1 MNIRE
6 IINEIFDVLLKIVRS
21 NKEMESY
28 LDDEYKLALI
38 EYMKMIPDD
47 KQKDLFKFFEV
58 LKIILS
64 CVDFNRLFTY
74 INQQNIPSININSRM
89 IVCNL
94 LMNKFNF
101 DKKEKKFVDKL
112 LQNLENIF
120 YVIDYIFKNPKE
132 IVENANIFASIND
145 DIFN

>member
-1 MNIRE
+1 MNIQE
-6 IINEIFDVLLKIVRS
+6 IINQTFDVLLKIVRS
-21 NKEMESY
+21 NKKIESY
-28 LDDEYKLALI
+28 LNDEYEQALI
-38 EYMKMIPDD
+38 DYMMLIPED

-58 LKIILS
+58 LKILLS
-64 CVDFNRLFTY
+64 CIDFNKLFIY
-74 INQQNIPSININSRM
+74 INQQNIPSININSK
-89 IVCNL
+89 ILVCNL

-112 LQNLENIF
+112 LQKLENLF

-145 DIFN
+145 DIF

>member
-28 LDDEYKLALI
+28 LDDEYERALI
-38 EYMKMIPDD
+38 EYMMLLPDD

-89 IVCNL
+89 MICNL

-132 IVENANIFASIND
+132 IVENANVFASIND

>member
-6 IINEIFDVLLKIVRS
+6 IINETFDVLLKIVRS
-21 NKEMESY
+21 NKKIESY

-47 KQKDLFKFFEV
+47 KQKDLFKFYEV
-58 LKIILS
+58 LKILLS
-64 CVDFNRLFTY
+64 CVDFNRLFIY

-89 IVCNL
+89 MVCNL

-120 YVIDYIFKNPKE
+120 YVIDYIFQNPKE
-132 IVENANIFASIND
+132 IVENANVFASIND

>member
-1 MNIRE
+1 
-6 IINEIFDVLLKIVRS
+6 
-21 NKEMESY
+21 
-28 LDDEYKLALI
+28 
-38 EYMKMIPDD
+38 MIPDD
-47 KQKDLFKFFEV
+47 KQEDLFKFFEV

-64 CVDFNRLFTY
+64 CVDFNRLFGY
-74 INQQNIPSININSRM
+74 INQQHIPSININSKI

-112 LQNLENIF
+112 LQKLENIF

>member
-6 IINEIFDVLLKIVRS
+6 IIDEIFDVLLKIVRS
-21 NKEMESY
+21 NKKMESY

-64 CVDFNRLFTY
+64 CVDFNRLFIY
-74 INQQNIPSININSRM
+74 INQQNIPSININSKI

-112 LQNLENIF
+112 LQKLENIF

>member
-1 MNIRE
+1 MNIQE
-6 IINEIFDVLLKIVRS
+6 IINQTFDVLLKIVRS
-21 NKEMESY
+21 NKKIESY
-28 LDDEYKLALI
+28 LDDGYEQALI
-38 EYMKMIPDD
+38 DYMMMIPED

-58 LKIILS
+58 LKILLS
-64 CVDFNRLFTY
+64 CIDFNKLFIY
-74 INQQNIPSININSRM
+74 INQQNIPSININSK
-89 IVCNL
+89 ILVCNL

-112 LQNLENIF
+112 LQKLENLF

-145 DIFN
+145 DIF

>member
-1 MNIRE
+1 MNIQE
-6 IINEIFDVLLKIVRS
+6 IINQTFDVLLKIVRS
-21 NKEMESY
+21 NKKIESY
-28 LDDEYKLALI
+28 LNDEYERALI
-38 EYMKMIPDD
+38 DYMMLIPED

-58 LKIILS
+58 LKILLS
-64 CVDFNRLFTY
+64 CIDFNKLFIY
-74 INQQNIPSININSRM
+74 INQQNIPSININSK
-89 IVCNL
+89 ILICNL

-112 LQNLENIF
+112 LQKLENLF

-145 DIFN
+145 DIF

>member
-1 MNIRE
+1 MNIQE
-6 IINEIFDVLLKIVRS
+6 IINQTFDVLLKIVRS
-21 NKEMESY
+21 NKKIESY
-28 LDDEYKLALI
+28 LNDEYERALI
-38 EYMKMIPDD
+38 DYMMLIPED

-58 LKIILS
+58 LKILLS
-64 CVDFNRLFTY
+64 CIDFNKLFIY
-74 INQQNIPSININSRM
+74 INQQNIPSININSK
-89 IVCNL
+89 ILVCNL

-112 LQNLENIF
+112 LQKLENLF

-145 DIFN
+145 DIF

>member
-1 MNIRE
+1 MN
-6 IINEIFDVLLKIVRS
+6 LLVHFS
-21 NKEMESY
+21 DGLY
-28 LDDEYKLALI
+28 
-38 EYMKMIPDD
+38 
-47 KQKDLFKFFEV
+47 
-58 LKIILS
+58 
-64 CVDFNRLFTY
+64 
-74 INQQNIPSININSRM
+74 QNIPSININSKI

-112 LQNLENIF
+112 LQKLENIF